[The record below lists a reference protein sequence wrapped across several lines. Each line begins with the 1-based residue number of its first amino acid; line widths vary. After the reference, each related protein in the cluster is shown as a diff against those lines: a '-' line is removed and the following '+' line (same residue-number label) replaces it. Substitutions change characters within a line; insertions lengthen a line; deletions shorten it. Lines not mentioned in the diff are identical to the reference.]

1 MGNHPFL
8 GAHYQNGQTTF
19 SVKSEYAEKIELC
32 LFSPDEKEETRIQLQ
47 KGEGNIWSVTLPEI
61 KSGQKYGYRA
71 HGEYNPSR
79 GLFLIRR
86 NLLSTLIVWK
96 FPKPWTTGRPNAC

>member
-32 LFSPDEKEETRIQLQ
+32 LFSPDEKRKPVSNCK
-47 KGEGNIWSVTLPEI
+47 KGKAI
-61 KSGQKYGYRA
+61 SGQSPCRKSNPVKNTVTA
-71 HGEYNPSR
+71 HTENI
-79 GLFLIRR
+79 IRR
-86 NLLSTLIVWK
+86 AVC
-96 FPKPWTTGRPNAC
+96 F

>member
-79 GLFLIRR
+79 GLFFNPAKLAVDPYRDR
-86 NLLSTLIVWK
+86 KSVV
-96 FPKPWTTGRPNAC
+96 